1 MGQEVIDRLP
11 SKKAPFVQDTTMT
24 VITGLSGNEIFC
36 LQQQDLTPGDLVIGN
51 SVISLGLLN
60 SIGSGFKT
68 LVGGEVHQVTKI
80 IHEGRQRAY
89 VRMLAEARQRGGVG
103 ITGVS
108 NELIFHGTNIEFLA
122 IGSCVHR
129 DGDRTERFEF
139 STSADGQAL
148 YCQVDSGFTPKQFV
162 FGNVAYS
169 IGLGGGILGSLRSLA
184 RGEIKEFSRIFNE
197 TRHLALKRIKA
208 EARGVGANAVV
219 GINTAILPFGG
230 MQEMV
235 MIGTA
240 SNHPLLPD
248 GYRQNPIT
256 SDLTNEEMWNLIHLG
271 YMPVQLVLG
280 VSVYSLGL
288 IGGITSFFKSFV
300 RGEIKELTNLI
311 YEAREEALKHITED
325 ARRSGADRVVGIKTY
340 VYNLGG
346 GIIEFLAIGTA
357 VKKMPGIT
365 TTSEH
370 LLPQAIIRDRDTF
383 INSADTTSSVSLN
396 QPTNS
401 SSILVVLAGL
411 FFSAFWVAYIL
422 FRIFHR

>member
-1 MGQEVIDRLP
+1 
-11 SKKAPFVQDTTMT
+11 MT
-24 VITGLSGNEIFC
+24 IITGLSGNEIFC
-36 LQQQDLTPGDLVIGN
+36 LQRQGLTPGDLVIGN

-89 VRMLAEARQRGGVG
+89 ARMLTEANHHGGVG

-108 NELIFHGTNIEFLA
+108 NELIFHGTNVEFLA
-122 IGSCVHR
+122 IGSCVYR
-129 DGDRTERFEF
+129 NGSKTEHLEF

-148 YCQVDSGFTPKQFV
+148 YCQLDSGFTPKQFV

-169 IGLGGGILGSLRSLA
+169 IGLGGGLVGSLRSLA

-208 EARGVGANAVV
+208 EARDVGANAVV
-219 GINTAILPFGG
+219 GIKTSILPLVG

-240 SNHPLLPD
+240 SNHPSLPD
-248 GYRQNPIT
+248 TYRQNPIT
-256 SDLTNEEMWNLIHLG
+256 SDLTNEEMWNLIHQG
-271 YMPVQLVLG
+271 YMPIQLVLG

-288 IGGITSFFKSFV
+288 VGGITSFFKSFV
-300 RGEIKELTNLI
+300 RGEIKELTTLI
-311 YEAREEALKHITED
+311 YEAREEALKHIAED
-325 ARRSGADRVVGIKTY
+325 AHRNGADQVVGIKTY

-357 VKKMPGIT
+357 VKKMPNIK

-370 LLPQAIIRDRDTF
+370 LLPQAIIRDQDTF
-383 INSADTTSSVSLN
+383 INTADTTSTISLN

-401 SSILVVLAGL
+401 SSIFGVLAALG
-411 FFSAFWVAYIL
+411 FFLFWVIYIL
-422 FRIFHR
+422 VFIFHA